1 MKIVYSHL
9 LNLLEQQPKLEELS
23 ELLFQLGHEHEI
35 DGEVLDMEITP
46 NRGDCL
52 SLKGLAR
59 DLNYFYQAKELPKS
73 DMALPAL
80 DLQFDNQAQEL
91 CPNISFM
98 EIEIAEVPTK
108 YEPYLE
114 SYFADLGIN
123 KNNFFTDISNYLAYE
138 SGQPTHCFD
147 QSTMQG
153 HFSFAKKNLKTKF
166 KTLLN
171 TEIELTDENLVF
183 SLDDEVISLAGTMG
197 GASTAC
203 SANTTKV
210 LVECAYFQPE
220 EILGKARKYNLSSE
234 AAYKFERGV
243 DYLCQ
248 EDVLRR
254 FLQIVSDHTTV
265 KSVAFYSEQNK
276 TTLAEVPYNAD
287 KLNAVVGIDISE
299 QEQLAYLNALG
310 FEAGKSITVP
320 AHRSDVDQLNDLAE
334 EVTRMIGYNNIPS
347 QVLALPVM
355 AKQHKRSFEDLVGR
369 YLINQ
374 GCFEVI
380 NNPFTD
386 FAGKEAIAVD
396 NPLDKQRAMLRT
408 CLMNSIRTNIAYN
421 QNRQKDSIK
430 FFEFSDIY
438 KTSGTE
444 RRFALAISGRVNK
457 NAKEFNA
464 QLDYGYLKGLLNSI
478 CADILKAQPTY
489 ELADKRGYDF
499 YEALSLNGNKI
510 GGLGK
515 ISKETIDTKVKT
527 PVFACELTIDD
538 LRVLDNN
545 FVPASDFPACYRDL
559 SFSLSVLEKVGTLTE
574 LVKTT
579 TENHDL
585 LTESFVFDYFQ
596 NKKLNLLKLGFRFKF
611 QAANKSLT
619 DEEIDQIMD
628 KLISDSMVL
637 DGVSIEGL

>member
-73 DMALPAL
+73 DMELPEL

-91 CPNISFM
+91 CPNISFLQI
-98 EIEIAEVPTK
+98 EIEQVPTK
-108 YEPYLE
+108 YEPYLD
-114 SYFADLGIN
+114 SYFTDLGIN

-147 QSTMQG
+147 QSTMLG
-153 HFSFAKKNLKTKF
+153 HFTLAKKQLKTKF
-166 KTLLN
+166 KTLLDS
-171 TEIELTDENLVF
+171 EIELTDENLVF

-203 SANTTKV
+203 SPNTTKV

-234 AAYKFERGV
+234 AAYKFERGA

-248 EDVLRR
+248 EDILRR
-254 FLQIVSDHTTV
+254 FLYIVSEHTKI
-265 KSVAFYSEQNK
+265 KSVAFYTEQNK
-276 TTLAEVPYNAD
+276 RKLVEVPFDTD
-287 KLNAVVGIDISE
+287 KLNAVIGINIAE
-299 QEQLAYLNALG
+299 QEQLGYLSALG
-310 FEAGKSITVP
+310 FAADKNIIVP

-355 AKQHKRSFEDLVGR
+355 TKQHKRSFEKQIVH
-369 YLINQ
+369 YLISQ

-386 FAGKEAIAVD
+386 FEGKEAIAVD

-464 QLDYGYLKGLLNSI
+464 QLDYGYLKGLVNSI
-478 CADILKAQPTY
+478 CTDILKTQPTY
-489 ELADKRGYDF
+489 DLSEKRGYDF
-499 YEALSLNGNKI
+499 YESLAINGTKI

-515 ISKETIDTKVKT
+515 ISKETIDSKVKT
-527 PVFACELTIDD
+527 PVFACELTTDG
-538 LRVLDNN
+538 LEVPENH
-545 FVPASDFPACYRDL
+545 FVPTSDFPASYRDL
-559 SFSLSVLEKVGTLTE
+559 SFSLNDISNIDDISEIIKKAKNDE
-574 LVKTT
+574 LLKET
-579 TENHDL
+579 
-585 LTESFVFDYFQ
+585 FIFDFFQ
-596 NKKLNLLKLGFRFKF
+596 NKKLNLLKVGFRFKF
-611 QAANKSLT
+611 QASDRSMT
-619 DEEIDQIMD
+619 DEEIDNSMD
-628 KLISDSMVL
+628 KIIKDSL
-637 DGVSIEGL
+637 DINGVTIEGL

>member
-9 LNLLEQQPKLEELS
+9 LSLLEQQPKLKELS
-23 ELLFQLGHEHEI
+23 DLLYQLGHEHEI

-73 DMALPAL
+73 SMTLPAL
-80 DLQFDNQAQEL
+80 ALQFDNKAQDL

-98 EIEIAEVPTK
+98 QIEIEQVPSK

-114 SYFADLGIN
+114 AYFTDLGIN

-147 QSTMQG
+147 QSTIRG
-153 HFSFAKKNLKTKF
+153 HFALEKKELKTKF
-166 KTLLN
+166 KTLLG
-171 TEIELTDENLVF
+171 TEIELTNENLVF
-183 SLDDEVISLAGTMG
+183 TLDNDPISLAGVMG

-203 SANTTKV
+203 SSNTTKV
-210 LVECAYFQPE
+210 LVECAYFQPQ
-220 EILGKARKYNLSSE
+220 EILGKARKYNLSSD

-248 EDVLRR
+248 EGVLRR
-254 FLQIVSDHTTV
+254 FLQIVSDHTKV
-265 KSVAFYSEQNK
+265 KSVSLYGEQSK
-276 TTLAEVPYNAD
+276 TALAEVPYD
-287 KLNAVVGIDISE
+287 SEKLNAVVGINFTE
-299 QEQLAYLNALG
+299 KEQLGYLSALG
-310 FEAGKSITVP
+310 FQSGKNMTVP

-334 EVTRMIGYNNIPS
+334 EVTRMIGYDNIPS

-355 AKQHKRSFEDLVGR
+355 AKKQKRSFEELVGN
-369 YLINQ
+369 YLVNQ

-386 FAGKEAIAVD
+386 FEGKDAIPVD

-421 QNRQKDSIK
+421 QKDSIK

-438 KTSGTE
+438 KTSGSE
-444 RRFALAISGRVNK
+444 RHLALAISGRVNK
-457 NAKEFNA
+457 NAAEFNA
-464 QLDYGYLKGLLNSI
+464 QLDYAYLKGLVNSI
-478 CADILKAQPTY
+478 CSDILKVQPTY
-489 ELADKRGYDF
+489 ELTNKRGYDF
-499 YEALSLNGNKI
+499 YESLSLNGIKL

-515 ISKETIDTKVKT
+515 ISKDTINSKVKT
-527 PVFACELTIDD
+527 PVFACELAT
-538 LRVLDNN
+538 DNLA
-545 FVPASDFPACYRDL
+545 VPDNQLTPTSDFPASYRDL
-559 SFSLSVLEKVGTLTE
+559 SFSLSDLDKVETLTK
-574 LVKTT
+574 LVNDAT
-579 TENHDL
+579 NGNDL
-585 LTESFVFDYFQ
+585 LTESFIFDFFQ
-596 NKKLNLLKLGFRFKF
+596 NKKLNILKLGFRFKF
-611 QAANKSLT
+611 QAEDKSLT

-628 KLISDSMVL
+628 KLITDSQAF
-637 DGVSIEGL
+637 DGIFIEGL